1 MGPAVPGKTSGA
13 VTRARQ
19 KCPRQAIAIALST
32 SQPDSEEMPGR
43 LTFSGPCNKPGA
55 WPKNRYRGAALIP
68 TDCDALAYQ
77 AAALS
82 DTVRVASFL
91 RPDFL
96 V

>member
-1 MGPAVPGKTSGA
+1 L
-13 VTRARQ
+13 R
-19 KCPRQAIAIALST
+19 RQAIAIAPST
-32 SQPDSEEMPGR
+32 SQQDSMEMPRR
-43 LTFSGPCNKPGA
+43 LTFSVPCNKPGA

-96 V
+96 D

>member
-1 MGPAVPGKTSGA
+1 M
-13 VTRARQ
+13 
-19 KCPRQAIAIALST
+19 PR
-32 SQPDSEEMPGR
+32 R
-43 LTFSGPCNKPGA
+43 LTFSVPCNKPGA
-55 WPKNRYRGAALIP
+55 WPKNRYLGAALIP